1 MCYDV
6 LTKQR
11 NSNSVA
17 NKQSKPQGGI
27 HYENRKSKRVK
38 GKYEV
43 IWKGKISEGRTSWWD
58 VYTSVGNCKP
68 YI

>member
-43 IWKGKISEGRTSWWD
+43 IWKGKISEGRTS
-58 VYTSVGNCKP
+58 
-68 YI
+68 